1 MIKNDM
7 NAYEAFAFRLKNEY
21 TIKRL
26 VQATVIS
33 TAVFVAVMILLSPI
47 LIPLAILELAYKG
60 VKAIWFWF
68 FPKPQPEVD
77 ETFEKVRAQF
87 RKARRK

>member
-7 NAYEAFAFRLKNEY
+7 TPTEAFAFRLANEY
-21 TIKRL
+21 AIKRL
-26 VQATVIS
+26 VHATVIS
-33 TAVFVAVMILLSPI
+33 TAVFVAVMIFLSPI
-47 LIPLAILELAYKG
+47 LIPLTILELLYKG